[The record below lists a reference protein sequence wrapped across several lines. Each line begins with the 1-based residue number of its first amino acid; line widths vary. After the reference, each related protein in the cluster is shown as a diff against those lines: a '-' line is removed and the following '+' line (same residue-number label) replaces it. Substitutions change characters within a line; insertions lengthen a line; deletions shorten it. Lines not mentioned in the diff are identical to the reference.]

1 MTTLAHTAFANGLN
15 AWTGQ
20 RQTTPRKT
28 MKKPVSGVDGLTVD
42 HDIPLPEH
50 KVMPGNKYGDLFAKL
65 KPKSSIGCEPA
76 DVGRLQNA
84 LRKWLETNNK
94 ADKFVVRSTK
104 SDHQGKGRV
113 WLWPKGEK

>member
-1 MTTLAHTAFANGLN
+1 MA
-15 AWTGQ
+15 
-20 RQTTPRKT
+20 RKYVVE
-28 MKKPVSGVDGLTVD
+28 VSALLSEQKEDELRREIAT
-42 HDIPLPEH
+42 
-50 KVMPGNKYGDLFAKL
+50 K
-65 KPKSSIGCEPA
+65 IGCEPA

>member
-1 MTTLAHTAFANGLN
+1 MVFVLRHPQQLTLQYT
-15 AWTGQ
+15 
-20 RQTTPRKT
+20 
-28 MKKPVSGVDGLTVD
+28 
-42 HDIPLPEH
+42 
-50 KVMPGNKYGDLFAKL
+50 KL

-94 ADKFVVRSTK
+94 TDKFVVRSTK